1 MQPKSTEICQASAY
15 NLALWQKASHNLQ
28 LVCAEHGVARNRV
41 CAVAWCDAHSI
52 PCFACCACRATVQV
66 ACGLNFTV
74 ALTRNGEVL
83 QMGRT
88 GAENNREHNA
98 MWEVSSVALAVLF
111 AMRAG
116 LVGP

>member
-1 MQPKSTEICQASAY
+1 MGHCTP
-15 NLALWQKASHNLQ
+15 
-28 LVCAEHGVARNRV
+28 
-41 CAVAWCDAHSI
+41 AVHVTL
-52 PCFACCACRATVQV
+52 FACLPILLLQV

-98 MWEVSSVALAVLF
+98 MWEVSGGCFCSLVQ
-111 AMRAG
+111 AG
-116 LVGP
+116 RY